1 MLLCEVELGNK
12 EERFKADIKFP
23 QIIGKDKN
31 SFKVVWNELS
41 WWI

>member
-1 MLLCEVELGNK
+1 MLLCEVELGNM
-12 EERFKADIKFP
+12 EERFKADIKLP

-41 WWI
+41 